1 MQTLHQV
8 VYADARH
15 MHSVGDESVELIVT
29 SPPYPMIEMWDA
41 AFTAMNPA
49 IAATLNAKA
58 GLKTFELMH
67 QELDKVWRECVRV
80 LKPGG
85 IICINIGDAV
95 RTLADDFQMYANH
108 ARIINACYQLNLTQ
122 LPDILWR
129 KPTNAPN
136 KFMGSGMLPVGAYVT
151 YEHEYILL
159 FRKGSRRVFKTA
171 EEKQKRRASAF
182 FWEERNCWF
191 SDVWTDVKGTAQ
203 QLIDPVIRQRSAAYP
218 FELAYRLICMHSIY
232 GDTVLDPFLGT
243 GTTMAAAIAGGRNS
257 VGIESAAQLQSI
269 IHQSAEQ
276 ALSIGVKR
284 IAARLCHHQDFVLLR
299 SQNGL
304 ECKYRNHF
312 YDFPV
317 MTSYETDIK
326 FPVPQRLTTLKHRY
340 KVKYEVIAKRP
351 TSKTSDATPQLPP
364 LKSLSH

>member
-1 MQTLHQV
+1 MQTLHHV
-8 VYADARH
+8 VYADARK
-15 MHSVGDESVELIVT
+15 MPGVGDESVELIVT

-49 IAATLNAKA
+49 IAAMLKAKA
-58 GLKTFELMH
+58 GSQAFELMH
-67 QELDKVWRECVRV
+67 QELDKVWCECVRV

-95 RTLADDFQMYANH
+95 RTLSDDFQMYSNH
-108 ARIINACYQLNLTQ
+108 ARIIHAFYQLGLTQ

-159 FRKGSRRVFKTA
+159 FRKGSRRTFKSA

-191 SDVWTDVKGTAQ
+191 SDLWTDVKGTAQ
-203 QLIDPVIRQRSAAYP
+203 ELVDPLTRQRSAAYP

-232 GDTVLDPFLGT
+232 EDTVLDPFLGT

-257 VGIESAAQLQSI
+257 VGIESDVQLQTAISR
-269 IHQSAEQ
+269 SAENAITLGAKQ
-276 ALSIGVKR
+276 
-284 IAARLCHHQDFVLLR
+284 IAMRLCNHQEFILLR
-299 SQNGL
+299 AEASL
-304 ECKYRNHF
+304 KCKYRNSH
-312 YDFPV
+312 YGFPV
-317 MTSYETDIK
+317 MTSYETDIEL
-326 FPVPQRLTTLKHRY
+326 PMPQRLTSLNGRY
-340 KVKYEVIAKRP
+340 KVKYEVVAKRAI
-351 TSKTSDATPQLPP
+351 SKTR
-364 LKSLSH
+364 